1 MTEESKESFDNDK
14 YSMPQIFEI
23 GTTASLCPYTMVET
37 DFEQEFIGDHSMA
50 PVGNDQQEI
59 VDSLEPDDMDEI
71 FSAITDDF
79 RSSIGGLDV
88 EYIVDDLFVDAQFS
102 PFHTSANQM
111 VLFPK

>member
-1 MTEESKESFDNDK
+1 
-14 YSMPQIFEI
+14 
-23 GTTASLCPYTMVET
+23 MVET